1 MKSRER
7 IVHMTTVHHPT
18 DPRIYHKQI
27 KSLAKAGYDVYY
39 IAKDDEALQ
48 KSENI
53 HHIPIKTYQ
62 NRLKRMIFG
71 SLEVYRKAKQ
81 LKADVY
87 HFHDPELMIVGWL
100 LKRKHNIVIYDVH
113 EDYVTSISQK
123 VYLHRFLRNFFA
135 KIYTWLERLFTKKME
150 LSLAEKYYYD
160 IYQRG
165 EKILNYP
172 ILHEATETYNRKD
185 QPLEDKLLYTGN
197 VSKDRGALIHA
208 QIPHLDDRV
217 SVHFVGKCPK
227 NLAQQMYETAKESK
241 SRLHIQGI
249 DQFVEKEEIEQR
261 YFERHWLAGLAL
273 FPPTDHYMKKEL
285 TKFFEYMSVGLPIL
299 CSNFPVW
306 KKFIETY
313 KCGIAVDPLN
323 KREIQQAITYL
334 REHPSEARQMGENGK
349 EAVMK
354 KLNWKTEEEKLLTWY
369 ERLLSKNR

>member
-1 MKSRER
+1 M
-7 IVHMTTVHHPT
+7 
-18 DPRIYHKQI
+18 
-27 KSLAKAGYDVYY
+27 
-39 IAKDDEALQ
+39 
-48 KSENI
+48 
-53 HHIPIKTYQ
+53 
-62 NRLKRMIFG
+62 
-71 SLEVYRKAKQ
+71 
-81 LKADVY
+81 
-87 HFHDPELMIVGWL
+87 
-100 LKRKHNIVIYDVH
+100 
-113 EDYVTSISQK
+113 
-123 VYLHRFLRNFFA
+123 
-135 KIYTWLERLFTKKME
+135 
-150 LSLAEKYYYD
+150 
-160 IYQRG
+160 
-165 EKILNYP
+165 
-172 ILHEATETYNRKD
+172 
-185 QPLEDKLLYTGN
+185 YTGN